1 MELRTHLQ
9 VISRRKVPRGPGAIV
24 LSGAEKFGQLGAV
37 ARLEVGPSGLAEQ
50 SEGQGAEREHGE
62 AGLGPGAWG
71 RGPGAAGGER
81 HKDGGNTRLSPTP
94 SPAKVPALR
103 TGRGRTHGHG
113 ATV

>member
-62 AGLGPGAWG
+62 AG
-71 RGPGAAGGER
+71 
-81 HKDGGNTRLSPTP
+81 GNTRLSPTP

>member
-62 AGLGPGAWG
+62 AGLGPGAG
-71 RGPGAAGGER
+71 GPGAAGGER

>member
-50 SEGQGAEREHGE
+50 SEGQGA
-62 AGLGPGAWG
+62 
-71 RGPGAAGGER
+71 AGGER
-81 HKDGGNTRLSPTP
+81 HKDGGNNTRLSPTP